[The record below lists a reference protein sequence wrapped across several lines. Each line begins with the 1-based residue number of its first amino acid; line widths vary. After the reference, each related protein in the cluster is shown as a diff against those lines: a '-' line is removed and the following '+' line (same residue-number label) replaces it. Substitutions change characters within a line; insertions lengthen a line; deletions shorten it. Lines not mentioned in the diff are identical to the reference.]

1 MTSVVVTGVLESVN
15 IARLIDGQISS
26 AQLVKGL
33 TKTGTS
39 VTVGVVSFAAGAKA
53 GAALGASIGTVVPV
67 LGNIAGTVVGG
78 VVGLGVSFIASGV
91 ATAGVGK
98 ILDALI
104 EDDAIRMVKIFE
116 SIFSSLGEEYLLNEL
131 EIKNIAEN
139 IQRIYNLDQELRY
152 MFKLGEDAKREEYA
166 RLLISPIIKAV
177 IRYRP
182 TILINDDLFIEGI
195 GLYME
200 ENLSV

>member
-1 MTSVVVTGVLESVN
+1 
-15 IARLIDGQISS
+15 
-26 AQLVKGL
+26 
-33 TKTGTS
+33 
-39 VTVGVVSFAAGAKA
+39 
-53 GAALGASIGTVVPV
+53 
-67 LGNIAGTVVGG
+67 
-78 VVGLGVSFIASGV
+78 
-91 ATAGVGK
+91 
-98 ILDALI
+98 
-104 EDDAIRMVKIFE
+104 MVKIFE
-116 SIFSSLGEEYLLNEL
+116 SSFSSLGEEYLLNEL